1 MNARNI
7 CSQAIVVVGL
17 VAMLLG
23 AFDPLE
29 GSLLIL
35 PGSGLVWLGAL
46 LGKNPQRRLLGVAFL
61 LLAVGVAAL
70 FGLSAVG
77 GVGGRSGRSM
87 WWLLTVVPYPVGW
100 LMGLGGVLA
109 LVGRGWHRRLLC
121 GGVLL
126 SVMALGTLILLGT
139 LRLRGVVAEMPSAAF
154 WLLVILPHGLG
165 LIAALTGGVFW
176 TIGSFRAPAQ

>member
-1 MNARNI
+1 VNARKF
-7 CSQAIVVVGL
+7 CSQVLVVVGL

-35 PGSGLVWLGAL
+35 LGSGLVALGAL
-46 LGKNPQRRLLGVAFL
+46 LGKNPQRGRLGVAFV
-61 LLAVGVAAL
+61 LLAVGVGAL

-77 GVGGRSGRSM
+77 GVGGRSGHSM

-100 LMGLGGVLA
+100 IMGLGGVLA

-126 SVMALGTLILLGT
+126 SVMALGALILLCT
-139 LRLRGVVAEMPSAAF
+139 LQSVVAGMPSVGF

-176 TIGSFRAPAQ
+176 MIESFRAPAR

>member
-1 MNARNI
+1 MNARKF
-7 CSQAIVVVGL
+7 CSQVLVVVGL

-35 PGSGLVWLGAL
+35 PGSGLVALGAL
-46 LGKNPQRRLLGVAFL
+46 LGKNPQRRLFGAALV
-61 LLAVGVAAL
+61 LLAVGVGAM

-77 GVGGRSGRSM
+77 GVGGRSGHSM

-126 SVMALGTLILLGT
+126 SVMGLGTLILLSA
-139 LRLRGVVAEMPSAAF
+139 LRGVVAGMPSIGY

-165 LIAALTGGVFW
+165 LIAALTGGVLW
-176 TIGSFRAPAQ
+176 IVKSYRVQ